1 LYNKIIASL
10 KLQAE
15 KLLKKLYATK
25 NLRDATVARKLAA
38 LEKAIDA
45 VKKGGWEKDL
55 QREIREANT
64 LLEKVSI
71 NLFKTVFFSRISNMI
86 IFMYYTIPCTPQLCN
101 IPVSSRNSY
110 HSLLSSFSIASSS

>member
-1 LYNKIIASL
+1 MEKSPQFNAQISMFSEGLLLLI
-10 KLQAE
+10 QAE

-38 LEKAIDA
+38 LEKAIDT

-55 QREIREANT
+55 QREMQEANA

-71 NLFKTVFFSRISNMI
+71 RFVIIS
-86 IFMYYTIPCTPQLCN
+86 
-101 IPVSSRNSY
+101 
-110 HSLLSSFSIASSS
+110 

>member
-1 LYNKIIASL
+1 MFSEGLLLLI
-10 KLQAE
+10 QAE

-38 LEKAIDA
+38 LEKAIDT

-55 QREIREANT
+55 QREMQEANA

-71 NLFKTVFFSRISNMI
+71 RFVIIS
-86 IFMYYTIPCTPQLCN
+86 
-101 IPVSSRNSY
+101 
-110 HSLLSSFSIASSS
+110 

>member
-1 LYNKIIASL
+1 M
-10 KLQAE
+10 
-15 KLLKKLYATK
+15 KKLYATK

-55 QREIREANT
+55 QREMQEANT

-71 NLFKTVFFSRISNMI
+71 CNNFPRVFKNCAAMQILNSI
-86 IFMYYTIPCTPQLCN
+86 ITILHFLPTIIYY
-101 IPVSSRNSY
+101 
-110 HSLLSSFSIASSS
+110 

>member
-1 LYNKIIASL
+1 M
-10 KLQAE
+10 
-15 KLLKKLYATK
+15 KKLYATK

-55 QREIREANT
+55 QREMQEANT

-71 NLFKTVFFSRISNMI
+71 SLIVTTSPEYLKTVQ
-86 IFMYYTIPCTPQLCN
+86 PC
-101 IPVSSRNSY
+101 R
-110 HSLLSSFSIASSS
+110 F